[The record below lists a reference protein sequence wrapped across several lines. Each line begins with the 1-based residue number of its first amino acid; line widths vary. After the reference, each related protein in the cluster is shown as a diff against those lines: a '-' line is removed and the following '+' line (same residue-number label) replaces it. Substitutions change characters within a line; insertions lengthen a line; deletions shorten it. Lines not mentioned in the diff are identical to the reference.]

1 MPHYRNVRRLIAGL
15 LCVFFSAALTSCGSK
30 ASPAAESAPS
40 SESQS
45 SATNTLFATHLTRNG
60 TGLVHSVPALEYT
73 VNKPLKASDSF
84 DIRWLNCPQYL
95 DEGMLRKLKAAL
107 PNISFNSETVWPK
120 DLPSGY
126 DPSAIMNS
134 GKNPGLGVDALHKE
148 GITGKGVSVAII
160 DQTLLTGHK
169 EYKDN
174 LALYEE
180 IHVMPDESA
189 SMHGSAVASIAVG
202 KSCGVAPDA
211 KLYYWAVNFAKDP
224 YSQNA
229 NDASIAFSDGVA
241 AAVDRMLAV
250 NDTLPQNERIRVLSI
265 SRGFTDLKDAG
276 VQTFLKAIKRAQ
288 NAGIFV
294 LTTSTFQYSDFMSKD
309 TDFAGLGRTDLMGD
323 ADNLSTYTLGRFEQ
337 SNVETFVNKLLVPMD
352 SRTTADPSGET
363 DYAFY
368 PDGGFSWVAPY
379 LAGLY
384 ALAVQAKPDITP
396 QIFWSTAL
404 NTSSKL
410 TVTLNQKQYVL
421 QHVINPTKLISTLK

>member
-1 MPHYRNVRRLIAGL
+1 MSHCRYAHRLIVGL
-15 LCVFFSAALTSCGSK
+15 LCVLFSAALTSCGSK
-30 ASPAAESAPS
+30 ASSAAESAPS

-45 SATNTLFATHLTRNG
+45 SATNTQFVTHLTRKG
-60 TGLVHSVPALEYT
+60 TGLVRSVPALEFT
-73 VNKPLKASDSF
+73 DKTTIKVSDSV
-84 DIRWLNCPQYL
+84 DIRWLNCPLYL
-95 DEGMLRKLKAAL
+95 DKGQLGKLKDSI
-107 PNISFNSETVWPK
+107 PNITFNSETVWPK

-126 DPSAIMNS
+126 DPSAIMNA
-134 GKNPGLGVDALHKE
+134 GKNPGLGVDALHNE

-160 DQTLLTGHK
+160 DQPLLTDHR

-180 IHVMPDESA
+180 IHVMPDES
-189 SMHGSAVASIAVG
+189 SSTHGPAVASIAVG

-211 KLYYWAVNFAKDP
+211 KLFYWAIDVTKDLHNQGTDDANTAFA
-224 YSQNA
+224 
-229 NDASIAFSDGVA
+229 DGEA
-241 AAVDRMLAV
+241 AAIDRMLAV
-250 NDTLPQNERIRVLSI
+250 NDTLPPNEKIRVLSI

-294 LTTSTFQYSDFMSKD
+294 LTTSSFQYSDFMSKD

-323 ADNLSTYTLGRFEQ
+323 ADNLSSYTLGRFEQ
-337 SNVETFVNKLLVPMD
+337 SDAETFVNKLLVPMD
-352 SRTTADPSGET
+352 SRTTADPSGEA
-363 DYAFY
+363 DYVFY
-368 PDGGFSWVAPY
+368 PDGGISWATPY
-379 LAGLY
+379 VAGLY
-384 ALAVQAKPDITP
+384 ALAVQTKPDITP
-396 QIFWSTAL
+396 QIFWKTAL